1 MLLLSVNRKEISSN
15 LRLHLSNKQWLGF
28 QGSSNFLY
36 YIFPGNIT
44 VVSTL
49 FQDYFLLDKVFEK
62 QRSQILKKI
71 KNIFLNIEY
80 NYSIKLK
87 VIGVGY
93 KIDPMPSQKILN
105 LKLGFSH
112 EIQFP
117 LESGIF
123 CKRLNDRSSIYIFS
137 SNDSQTLK
145 NFLARLKKYRPV
157 EPYKGKGLRYLTE
170 TIKRK
175 EGKKSN
181 L

>member
-1 MLLLSVNRKEISSN
+1 MK
-15 LRLHLSNKQWLGF
+15 F
-28 QGSSNFLY
+28 NFL
-36 YIFPGNIT
+36 
-44 VVSTL
+44 
-49 FQDYFLLDKVFEK
+49 Q
-62 QRSQILKKI
+62 
-71 KNIFLNIEY
+71 
-80 NYSIKLK
+80 
-87 VIGVGY
+87 
-93 KIDPMPSQKILN
+93 N
-105 LKLGFSH
+105 LEF
-112 EIQFP
+112 
-117 LESGIF
+117 F

>member
-1 MLLLSVNRKEISSN
+1 
-15 LRLHLSNKQWLGF
+15 
-28 QGSSNFLY
+28 
-36 YIFPGNIT
+36 
-44 VVSTL
+44 
-49 FQDYFLLDKVFEK
+49 
-62 QRSQILKKI
+62 
-71 KNIFLNIEY
+71 
-80 NYSIKLK
+80 
-87 VIGVGY
+87 
-93 KIDPMPSQKILN
+93 MPSQKILN